1 MYFCV
6 LTFNTIIDAAMDS
19 YTLPIQIRWSDI
31 DANNHMRHS
40 AFYDYGAW
48 MRIMFL
54 AAQGIDMRW
63 MKDNQNGPVLFR
75 EEAIFKREIR
85 FEDQVTINVEIL
97 KATKDFS
104 RWSLRHHFVKADGIL
119 AAIINVDG
127 AWFSTAERRLIV
139 PDETLVEA
147 FEAFPRSAEFEWIE
161 KTKK

>member
-1 MYFCV
+1 ME
-6 LTFNTIIDAAMDS
+6 S

-54 AAQGIDMRW
+54 AAKGIDMQW
-63 MKDNQNGPVLFR
+63 MKEHQNGPILFR

-85 FEDQVTINVEIL
+85 FEDKVTINVEI
-97 KATKDFS
+97 TKSTVDYS
-104 RWSLRHHFVKADGIL
+104 RWSLRHSFVKEDGTL

-127 AWFSTAERRLIV
+127 AWFSTAERKLIV
-139 PDETLVEA
+139 PDETLVRA
-147 FEAFPRSAEFEWIE
+147 FEAFPKANEFEWIE
-161 KTKK
+161 RTKK

>member
-1 MYFCV
+1 ME
-6 LTFNTIIDAAMDS
+6 S

-54 AAQGIDMRW
+54 AAKGIDMKW
-63 MKDNQNGPVLFR
+63 MKEHQNGPILFR

-85 FEDQVTINVEIL
+85 FEDKVTINVEI
-97 KATKDFS
+97 TKSTADYS
-104 RWSLRHHFVKADGIL
+104 RWSLRHSFVKEDGTL

-127 AWFSTAERRLIV
+127 AWFSTAERKLIV
-139 PDETLVEA
+139 PDETLVRA
-147 FEAFPRSAEFEWIE
+147 FEAFPKAAEFEWIE
-161 KTKK
+161 RTKK